1 MAGDDLLH
9 TVERTAVNV
18 AHGAERLADKVVP
31 PVERDLVRRAMDLSM
46 RRKLLLVR
54 RLWKDQRVRDITRVP
69 MVMGAAYMILP
80 IRVLPKVLA
89 PLRSVEKVLGLAA
102 LLWLIVRITPDAV
115 LREHL
120 ESVEAPSLLD
130 RMLRRD

>member
-18 AHGAERLADKVVP
+18 AQGAERLADKVVP
-31 PVERDLVRRAMDLSM
+31 PVERDLVRRAMDLSL

-54 RLWKDQRVRDITRVP
+54 RLWNDQRVRDITRVP
-69 MVMGAAYMILP
+69 MVMGAAYMLLP

-89 PLRSVEKVLGLAA
+89 PLRSVEKVLGLAL
-102 LLWLIVRITPDAV
+102 LLWLIVRITPDEV

-130 RMLRRD
+130 RMLRRE